1 MDIGKKQLAAF
12 RRGERGAGGRAA
24 SNSWASRRSTQS
36 EPRFHPPFVTLQG
49 TALQRTGGETLYRG
63 AFKILAVVLA
73 VMLASS
79 EQRVPA
85 ATVTVGGAFT
95 LTAPDGATVSDATYR
110 GKWLLVF
117 FGYTFCPN
125 VCPSALLEIA
135 EALQRLGPDARE
147 LQPLFISVDPDRDT
161 PDVLAAYTRSFD
173 SRILGLTGSATQIG
187 NVAKEYGAYYVRH
200 QTGPGPDDYTMDHST
215 YLYLM
220 DPNGQFVR
228 GFDADTP
235 GAVIADKVRET
246 MARFR

>member
-1 MDIGKKQLAAF
+1 
-12 RRGERGAGGRAA
+12 
-24 SNSWASRRSTQS
+24 
-36 EPRFHPPFVTLQG
+36 LQG
-49 TALQRTGGETLYRG
+49 TALQRTGGETLHRG
-63 AFKILAVVLA
+63 TKILAVVVA

-79 EQRVPA
+79 QQRVPA
-85 ATVTVGGAFT
+85 ASATIGGAFT
-95 LTAPDGATVSDATYR
+95 LTAPDGSTVSDATYR

-125 VCPSALLEIA
+125 VCPTTLLEIA

-173 SRILGLTGSATQIG
+173 SRIVGLTGSAEQIAD
-187 NVAKEYGAYYVRH
+187 VAKEYGAYYAGHR
-200 QTGPGPDDYTMDHST
+200 TGSGPDDYLMDHST

-228 GFDADTP
+228 CFDADTS
-235 GAVIADKVRET
+235 GAMIADKVRET